1 MKELPEFIQ
10 VMPIP
15 ASLAANSPPAPKDGL
30 PPVGTG
36 VPDRQRPS
44 TRSTNP
50 IRIVHVDD
58 DLIEHTLVR
67 KQLSSLEHLDFEIT
81 AIESFPEALACLMG
95 ASFDIG
101 LIDYHLGAY
110 DGLKLIGKLGGRL
123 CPTPL
128 VVLTGRGDYSIDV
141 EATNAG
147 AFDYLDKNEL
157 TPALLERTI
166 RNVRVQHETEQ
177 QLRESESLLRQAKTE
192 AESANRAKSE
202 FLARMSHDLRTPLNA
217 ILGFSELIQKQCLGP
232 IGKKKY
238 LSYAGDIHE
247 SGQILLSMINDILDL
262 SKVEAGNFELH
273 ETDIVIDDLISTVL
287 KLVEPSAGLATL
299 SVRANLGKNLPLL
312 RADLQMVERMLFN
325 LLSNS
330 LKFTPAGGQIV
341 IHAEASEDGLRL
353 TVEDNGIG
361 IAPNK
366 IEQIQEPFAQLSDS
380 LEPSSG
386 TGLGLAIIRTFIEMH
401 GGTLSVKSE
410 LGSGT
415 RAILAFP
422 TQRLGDSTASF

>member
-1 MKELPEFIQ
+1 MS
-10 VMPIP
+10 IP

-30 PPVGTG
+30 PPLGTG
-36 VPDRQRPS
+36 EPHWQRRS
-44 TRSTNP
+44 TRPASP
-50 IRIVHVDD
+50 IRIIHVDD
-58 DLIEHTLVR
+58 DLVEHTLVR

-81 AIESFPEALACLMG
+81 TIESFPEALTCLKR

-110 DGLKLIGKLGGRL
+110 DGLKLIEKLGGRL

-128 VVLTGRGDYSIDV
+128 VILTGRGDYSIDV
-141 EATNAG
+141 EATKAG

-166 RNVRVQHETEQ
+166 RNVRVQFETEQ

-217 ILGFSELIQKQCLGP
+217 ILGFSELIQGQFLGP
-232 IGKKKY
+232 IGKEKY
-238 LSYAGDIHE
+238 LSYARDIHE

-262 SKVEAGNFELH
+262 SKIEAGNFELH
-273 ETDIVIDDLISTVL
+273 EADISIDELISTVL
-287 KLVEPSAGLATL
+287 KLVEPSARLAAL
-299 SVRANLGKNLPLL
+299 SVRASLGKHLPLL

-325 LLSNS
+325 LFSNS

-341 IHAEASEDGLRL
+341 IYAEASNDGLRI

-366 IEQIQEPFAQLSDS
+366 IDQIQEPFTQLSDS

-401 GGTLSVKSE
+401 GGTLSVESE
-410 LGSGT
+410 FGSGT
-415 RAILAFP
+415 RAILVFP
-422 TQRLGDSTASF
+422 PQRLSDSPTRH